1 MKNKKL
7 MKVCEL
13 DKLPNLI
20 EKLKKDNKKIVF
32 ANGCFDVLHV
42 GHIRYLEGAK
52 SLGDI
57 LIVGINSD
65 KSELQLKGIGRPVMP
80 EEDRIEIV
88 AALKCVDY
96 VVPFSDLT
104 VENLLRTIKP
114 AIHAKGTDYTT
125 ETVPE
130 RDILLSYGG
139 QVAITGDRKD
149 HSTTDIISKI
159 QQQF

>member
-1 MKNKKL
+1 M
-7 MKVCEL
+7 MEKVCSL
-13 DKLPNLI
+13 DKLPNLVK
-20 EKLKKDNKKIVF
+20 KLKKDNKKIVF

-65 KSELQLKGIGRPVMP
+65 KSELQLKGTGRPVMP

-88 AALKCVDY
+88 AALECVDY
-96 VVPFSDLT
+96 IVLFSELT
-104 VENLLRTIKP
+104 VENLLGIIKP
-114 AIHAKGTDYTT
+114 AIHAKGTDYTA

-130 RDILLSYGG
+130 RDIVLSYGG

>member
-1 MKNKKL
+1 MIK
-7 MKVCEL
+7 KVCSL
-13 DKLPNLI
+13 NKLPNLVR
-20 EKLKKDNKKIVF
+20 KLKKDNKKVVF

-65 KSELQLKGIGRPVMP
+65 KSELQLKGTGRPVMP

-114 AIHAKGTDYTT
+114 AIHAKGTDYTA

-130 RDILLSYGG
+130 RDIVLSYGG

>member
-1 MKNKKL
+1 MNNKICKLDRLSSLIKKL
-7 MKVCEL
+7 RE
-13 DKLPNLI
+13 
-20 EKLKKDNKKIVF
+20 DNKKIVF

-65 KSELQLKGIGRPVMP
+65 KSELQLKGTGRPVMP
-80 EEDRIEIV
+80 GEDRIEIV
-88 AALKCVDY
+88 AALECVNY
-96 VVPFSDLT
+96 VVLFSDPT
-104 VENLLRTIKP
+104 VENLLRIIKP
-114 AIHAKGTDYTT
+114 AIHAKGTDYTA

-130 RDILLSYGG
+130 RDIVLSYGG

>member
-1 MKNKKL
+1 

-13 DKLPNLI
+13 AKLPNLI
-20 EKLKKDNKKIVF
+20 EKLKKDKKKIVF

-65 KSELQLKGIGRPVMP
+65 KSELQLKGTGRPVMP
-80 EEDRIEIV
+80 GEDRIEIV
-88 AALKCVDY
+88 AALECVNY
-96 VVPFSDLT
+96 VVLFSDPT
-104 VENLLRTIKP
+104 VENLLRIIKP
-114 AIHAKGTDYTT
+114 AIHAKGTDYTA

-130 RDILLSYGG
+130 RDIVLSYGG

>member
-1 MKNKKL
+1 MMKKICSLSN
-7 MKVCEL
+7 
-13 DKLPNLI
+13 LPNLVK
-20 EKLKKDNKKIVF
+20 KLKKDNKKIVF
-32 ANGCFDVLHV
+32 ANGCFDILHV
-42 GHIRYLEGAK
+42 GHIRYLEQAK

-57 LIVGINSD
+57 LLVGIND
-65 KSELQLKGIGRPVMP
+65 DESESQLKGHGRPIMQ

-88 AALKCVDY
+88 AALECVNY
-96 VVPFSDLT
+96 IVLFSELT
-104 VENLLRTIKP
+104 VENLLGIIKP

-130 RDILLSYGG
+130 RDIVLSYGG

>member
-1 MKNKKL
+1 MNNKICKL
-7 MKVCEL
+7 DRLSSLVK
-13 DKLPNLI
+13 
-20 EKLKKDNKKIVF
+20 KLKKDNKKIVF

-65 KSELQLKGIGRPVMP
+65 KSELQLKGTGRPVMP

-88 AALKCVDY
+88 AALECVDY
-96 VVPFSDLT
+96 IVLFSELT
-104 VENLLRTIKP
+104 VENLLGIIKP

-130 RDILLSYGG
+130 RDIVISYGG
-139 QVAITGDRKD
+139 QVAITGDRKN

-159 QQQF
+159 QQRF

>member
-1 MKNKKL
+1 MMKKI
-7 MKVCEL
+7 CSL

-20 EKLKKDNKKIVF
+20 KKLKKDNKKIIF

-57 LIVGINSD
+57 LIVGINND
-65 KSELQLKGIGRPVMP
+65 KSESQLKGQGRPIMQ

-88 AALKCVDY
+88 AALECVDY
-96 VVPFSDLT
+96 VVPFSDPT
-104 VENLLRTIKP
+104 VENLLRIIKP
-114 AIHAKGTDYTT
+114 AIHTKGTDYTV

-130 RDILLSYGG
+130 REIVLSYGG
-139 QVAITGDRKD
+139 QIAITGDRKN
-149 HSTTDIISKI
+149 HSTTDIIKKI
-159 QQQF
+159 QQQL

>member
-1 MKNKKL
+1 MNNKIRDL
-7 MKVCEL
+7 S
-13 DKLPNLI
+13 KLPNLI
-20 EKLKKDNKKIVF
+20 EKLKEDNKKIVF
-32 ANGCFDVLHV
+32 TNGCFDVLHV

-65 KSELQLKGIGRPVMP
+65 KSELQLKGTGRPIMP

-88 AALKCVDY
+88 AALECVNY
-96 VVPFSDLT
+96 IVLFSELT
-104 VENLLRTIKP
+104 VENLLGIIKP

-130 RDILLSYGG
+130 RDIVLSYGG

>member
-1 MKNKKL
+1 MMKKICSLSN
-7 MKVCEL
+7 
-13 DKLPNLI
+13 LPNLVK
-20 EKLKKDNKKIVF
+20 KLKKDNKKIIF

-42 GHIRYLEGAK
+42 GHIRYLEEAR

-57 LIVGINSD
+57 LIVGINND
-65 KSELQLKGIGRPVMP
+65 KSESQLKGQGRPIMQ

-88 AALKCVDY
+88 AALECVNY
-96 VVPFSDLT
+96 IVLFSDFT
-104 VENLLRTIKP
+104 VENLLKIIKP
-114 AIHAKGTDYTT
+114 AIHAKGTDYTV

-130 RDILLSYGG
+130 RDIVLSYGG
-139 QVAITGDRKD
+139 QVAITGDRKN

>member
-1 MKNKKL
+1 MKICSLN
-7 MKVCEL
+7 
-13 DKLPNLI
+13 KLPSLI
-20 EKLKKDNKKIVF
+20 EKLKGDNKKIVF
-32 ANGCFDVLHV
+32 ANGCFDILHV
-42 GHIRYLEGAK
+42 GHIRYLEQAK

-57 LIVGINSD
+57 LLVGIND
-65 KSELQLKGIGRPVMP
+65 DESESQLKGHGRPIMP

-88 AALKCVDY
+88 AALECVNY
-96 VVPFSDLT
+96 IVLFSELT
-104 VENLLRTIKP
+104 VENLLGIIKP

-130 RDILLSYGG
+130 RDIVLSYGG